1 MIEKKDKGVIKN
13 SIYAKETQKIK
24 VVHTFI
30 EHLTHVRRG

>member
-24 VVHTFI
+24 VVSYI
-30 EHLTHVRRG
+30 Y